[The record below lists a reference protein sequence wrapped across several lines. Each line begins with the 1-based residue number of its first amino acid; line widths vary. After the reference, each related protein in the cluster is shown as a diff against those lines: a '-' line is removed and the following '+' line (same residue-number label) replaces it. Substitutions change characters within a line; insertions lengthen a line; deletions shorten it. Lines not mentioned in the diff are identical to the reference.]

1 MVEILKDILLDTIMD
16 VLKIIPYLFI
26 IYLLLE
32 WMEQEAGHKME
43 HFLQKHR
50 RLNPL
55 AGTLF
60 GLLPS
65 CGFASAASSL
75 YATGVISAGTLVAV
89 YLASSDEMLSI
100 MISMKAP
107 FSKIW
112 PILLVKLI
120 VGCIGGYCL
129 DIFSK
134 HRTIDV
140 NAFCKQEHDDHSRGI
155 LHSAL
160 KHTIEVTI
168 WLLIITFLFNGFVE
182 WIGEDTLYAFVTNHP
197 NQSVVVSTVVGMIPS
212 CASSILLT
220 TMYLDGVISF
230 ASVCAGL
237 LVNAGTGMM
246 VLWRVNRNYKD
257 NFKILLMTWVF
268 GLISGLLID
277 LLSINI

>member
-1 MVEILKDILLDTIMD
+1 MVEILKDILIDTVID
-16 VLKIIPYLFI
+16 VLKIIPYLFV

-32 WMEQEAGHKME
+32 WMEQETGHKME
-43 HFLQKHR
+43 RFLEKHR
-50 RLNPL
+50 RMNPL

-75 YATGVISAGTLVAV
+75 YATGVISAGTLIAV

-120 VGCIGGYCL
+120 VGLIAGYTL
-129 DIFSK
+129 DTFSR
-134 HRTIDV
+134 HRMIDV
-140 NAFCKQEHDDHSRGI
+140 DAFCRQEHDDHAHGI
-155 LHSAL
+155 LHSAC
-160 KHTIEVTI
+160 KHTLEVTI

-182 WIGEDTLYAFVTNHP
+182 WIGEDTLYTFVTNHP
-197 NQSVVVSTVVGMIPS
+197 NQSVVVSTIVGMIPS

-220 TMYLDGVISF
+220 TMYMDGVISF
-230 ASVCAGL
+230 ASICAGL

-246 VLWRVNRNYKD
+246 VLWRVNKNYRD
-257 NFKILLMTWVF
+257 NLKILLMTWIF
-268 GLISGLLID
+268 GLVSGFIID
-277 LLSINI
+277 LLQINM